1 MLKRFFFLVALSVLV
16 SGIAIATPAG
26 PNQIDAHAAMR
37 SGEFYYLLTPR
48 AEAIYRRILSLEL
61 EGAQKDIDHLR
72 RSAPTNLAA
81 YHLESYLDFFRLY
94 LSGNERLDTEL
105 DARFD
110 ARIEAMEKGEE
121 NVPFYRYALAEARLH
136 RSLIHLRFERHLAAF
151 RELNKANKLLRENAK
166 LFPDFL
172 LTYKDLGLLHAAV
185 GSIPPQYKWG
195 VELFSSLNGT
205 IPEGRAEMEMAL
217 ADKSSPFLLETEV
230 LYAFMELHLA
240 DEPEAAWEKVNSLGL
255 EPKTNALHC
264 FVLANLAMR
273 NGENELALELLEVQ
287 PRGGQTTDFPY
298 LDFMLGLAKLRSL
311 DPTARVHFQSFNVRY
326 TGRHFKE
333 EANQKI
339 AWSYLLQNDEAGYR
353 RTIERIGGGSRAGG
367 DENAAREAARN
378 QPPHPGLL
386 RARLLFDGNYCTR
399 ARAQLEAIDQNEL
412 DTEEQLEYLYRT
424 GRVLDGLNDLEGALS
439 FYLST
444 VQKGRKNPAFYA
456 CKAALQAGL
465 IEEKRGQ
472 KAAAEKHFKT
482 CLGISPDEYKIGLHL
497 LAKAGLNRIR

>member
-1 MLKRFFFLVALSVLV
+1 MASTLMLASPSKS
-16 SGIAIATPAG
+16 S
-26 PNQIDAHAAMR
+26 QIDAHAAMR

-48 AEAIYRRILSLEL
+48 AEAIYQRILSLEL
-61 EGAQKDIDHLR
+61 EGAQQDIDRLR
-72 RSAPTNLAA
+72 RTSPTNLAA

-105 DARFD
+105 DARFE

-121 NVPFYRYALAEARLH
+121 NAPFYRYALAEARLH

-217 ADKSSPFLLETEV
+217 LDKNSPFLLETEV

-264 FVLANLAMR
+264 FILANLAMR
-273 NGENELALELLEVQ
+273 NGKNDLALRLLEAQ
-287 PRGGQTTDFPY
+287 PRGGETTDFPY

-311 DPTARVHFQSFNVRY
+311 DPTSRVHFQSFNVRY

-333 EANQKI
+333 EASQKI
-339 AWSYLLQNDEAGYR
+339 AWSYLLQGNETSYYKAIAG
-353 RTIERIGGGSRAGG
+353 IGGGSRAGG
-367 DENAAREAARN
+367 DENAAREAARE
-378 QPPHPGLL
+378 QAPHPGLL

-399 ARAQLEAIDQNEL
+399 ARAELEAVDQNEL
-412 DTEEQLEYLYRT
+412 NSDEQLEYLYRT
-424 GRVLDGLNDLEGALS
+424 GRVLDGLNDFAGALS
-439 FYLST
+439 FYQNT

-465 IEEKRGQ
+465 IEEKRGRRNE
-472 KAAAEKHFKT
+472 AEKHFKT
-482 CLGISPDEYKIGLHL
+482 CLSISPAEYKIGLHL
-497 LAKAGLNRIR
+497 LAKAGLNRIRQA